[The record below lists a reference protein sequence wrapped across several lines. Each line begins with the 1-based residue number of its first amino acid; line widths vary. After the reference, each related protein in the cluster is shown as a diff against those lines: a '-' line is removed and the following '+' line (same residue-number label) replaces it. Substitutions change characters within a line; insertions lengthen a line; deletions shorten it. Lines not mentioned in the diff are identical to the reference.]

1 MLAMEELKET
11 TDNEKKKKKGQ
22 KEEKEK
28 QISTIDWQKNTKKER
43 PAKKS
48 EFQRVRQKQLKNRGT
63 HLSFSALFFFSE
75 VFYAI
80 LFRSC

>member
-1 MLAMEELKET
+1 MK
-11 TDNEKKKKKGQ
+11 KKKKKGQ

-63 HLSFSALFFFSE
+63 HLSFSALFFSE

>member
-1 MLAMEELKET
+1 M
-11 TDNEKKKKKGQ
+11 KKKKREK

-28 QISTIDWQKNTKKER
+28 QISTIDWQKKNTKKER